1 MSDVP
6 KRPEELQPA
15 ESLSQAETP
24 PPRSS
29 RWKLEARRLKLRRF
43 LLRHLPLS
51 IAGGIV
57 LLIAGLIG
65 LYFFLSST
73 RFENFVRHRIQA
85 KIERATGARVEIAD
99 FHWRLLDLEADA
111 EGVIL
116 HGKEKVNEAPY
127 AQISRLDV
135 GVNVLGLL
143 SPEVVVRSLTVEE
156 PKVHLIVY
164 PNGQTNAPTPKK
176 KRRGKD
182 NSLENFFNLRIGQ
195 LTVERGVLD
204 YEDRAGGVD
213 FQDRKLLMDF
223 AARHLHLVLGYA
235 AGRNKNEDRY
245 HITTMMSDLELA
257 RGTRQHPASPEIH
270 GKVEG
275 DIDIFRNAVVV
286 NSIDIEGNQ
295 HTLKIRARMDD
306 FEKPRWKATVDG
318 EFEMPLLEPLT
329 GYPSA
334 PYGLARLQLG
344 LHGAGNGFAIDGSV
358 HVDDAAYIGTGV
370 IAKNLTLDAHVHADE
385 KQLLIA
391 PVVVR
396 LKSGGALS
404 GEVNLQHWLDKP
416 RYTPVAK
423 RDATYIPSD
432 DYTIPVDGK
441 VRAQFS
447 NVTIDALL
455 EMVSPQPFQRL
466 GFDTLINGP
475 AEALWNSGDAN
486 TLAVSSKFALSPSSH
501 EVAGEKHASGWLDG
515 TYTERDGAVDL
526 RKFELHLPASS
537 VSAHGHLGAY
547 PMVSPSAIAVEVHSR
562 DLSEFDQLFKD
573 LGLVRAGRAGSAAL
587 PLALHGEADLT
598 HAMWNGSLLD
608 PHISGD
614 LKATQLDLQLDALSS
629 TPAATPAPAKA
640 APTSRIGK
648 LIPWA
653 KPKNTAPAAPPTPKE
668 QWLHIDELTATGN
681 YTAAKINI
689 DHGMIRQGETQIA
702 VDGTL
707 TAPSGSA
714 AYAAEP
720 VPSYDGRTQV
730 HAHLRTTHLLLD
742 ELARLSGQ
750 KIPAHGAVD
759 AQLEVS
765 GTLHAPE
772 ATGKVDLLKATIFEE
787 PIAELHLTGS
797 FANQQL
803 HLNALNATVAGG
815 KITGSGNYDFSTQ
828 RFAFESHGTNLEI
841 GNFTALHRKNIQAAG
856 RINFHTNLNGTTK
869 DPQGEVQAT
878 INGLS
883 IKGEALGSFD
893 VSAIAAN
900 RAVRYSV
907 GTHLVATTLT
917 AHGETQLDDNF
928 TSKIGIS
935 FSRFDIATLL
945 KLANIPGLNGESS
958 LAGTV
963 QVEGPLAH
971 PAAMHGE
978 ARLRELG
985 LTLDG
990 VHLKSDGG
998 LHAQLINGILKLDP
1012 LHITGDNTDLHAQG
1026 SLEVGGKQQID
1037 FASNGTVNL
1046 KVAETIDPDL
1056 VASGNSVF
1064 QLEAHGT
1071 LANPGLS
1078 GRVQISNAA
1087 LSLGDLPN
1095 GLSQL
1100 HGELEFNQNRLE
1112 VKQLSA
1118 ISGGGQLSMNGYLAY
1133 QHGLYADLQAIGKGI
1148 RIRYPQGV
1156 SSLADATL
1164 RLTGTEKSMTLGG
1177 EVLLTRFIVSPD
1189 FDFAALA
1196 AQSNA
1201 VHTVAAP
1208 DAASNHLLLNLH
1220 ISSTPQLNFQNA
1232 YAKLAGNVDLR
1243 LRGTLATPSL
1253 LGRISVTEGTAT
1265 LAGTRY
1271 DLQRGEVAFTNP
1283 VRIQPNVDLNAT
1295 ARAGDYDI
1303 TLGLHGSTDKMSVS
1317 YRSDPP
1323 LAEADVVAL
1332 LALGRTGEQRRLY
1345 TQQQQQ
1351 TGYNPATDALLGGAL
1366 NATVSSRVQKLFG
1379 SGSVKVDP
1387 NYVGALGNSTSRI
1400 IVESQLGRN
1409 LKLTYA
1415 TNVNTTSQQLI
1426 QADIAINRHFSI
1438 VMARDESGVFSMVF
1452 KNSRRYK

>member
-1 MSDVP
+1 MSEES
-6 KRPEELQPA
+6 KRPEVELTA
-15 ESLSQAETP
+15 SADK
-24 PPRSS
+24 PRTS

-51 IAGGIV
+51 IAGGV
-57 LLIAGLIG
+57 LLLIAAMIG

-73 RFENFVRHRIQA
+73 RFENFVRHQIQA
-85 KIERATGARVEIAD
+85 KIERATGAKVEIAD
-99 FHWRLLDLEADA
+99 FHWRLLDLDADA

-116 HGKEKVNEAPY
+116 HGKEKVTEAPY
-127 AQISRLDV
+127 MQVARLDV
-135 GVNVLGLL
+135 GVSVLGFFT
-143 SPEVVVRSLTVEE
+143 PELIVRSLAIEE

-164 PNGQTNAPTPKK
+164 PNGSTNAPTPKK
-176 KRRGKD
+176 KHRSKD
-182 NSLENFFNLRIGQ
+182 NGLESLFSLRVGQ
-195 LTVERGVLD
+195 LTVDRGVLD
-204 YEDRAGGVD
+204 YDDRAGGVD
-213 FQDRKLLMDF
+213 FQDRKVPLDF
-223 AARHLHLVLGYA
+223 AARHLHLVLGFA
-235 AGRNKNEDRY
+235 QGKSRKEDRY
-245 HITTMMSDLELA
+245 HITTVMSDFELS
-257 RGTRQHPASPEIH
+257 RGTRQHPASPEVH

-275 DIDIFRNAVVV
+275 DVDIFRNAVVL
-286 NSIDIEGNQ
+286 NQIEVKGEE
-295 HTLKIRARMDD
+295 HTLTIRGRMDD
-306 FEKPRWKATVDG
+306 FEKPRWVATVNGD
-318 EFEMPLLEPLT
+318 FEMPLLEPLT

-334 PYGLARLQLG
+334 PYGLAKLQLA
-344 LHGAGNGFAIDGSV
+344 LHGAGAGFAIDGSV

-370 IAKNLTLDAHVHADE
+370 DARNLTLDAHVHADE

-391 PVVVR
+391 PAVVR
-396 LKSGGALS
+396 LKSGGSLS
-404 GEVNLQHWLDKP
+404 GEVNLQHWLDQP
-416 RYTPVAK
+416 HYTPLAK
-423 RDATYIPSD
+423 RDASYKPSD

-441 VRAQFS
+441 VRAQFA
-447 NVTIDALL
+447 NVTLDALL
-455 EMVSPQPFQRL
+455 TMVSPQPFQRL

-475 AEALWNSGDAN
+475 SEAIWSNGDAN
-486 TLAVSSKFALSPSSH
+486 TLTVSSKFALTPSNH

-526 RKFELHLPASS
+526 RGFELHLPAST
-537 VSAHGHLGAY
+537 VQAHGHLGAY

-573 LGLVRAGRAGSAAL
+573 LGLVRNGRAGSAAL

-614 LKATQLDLQLDALSS
+614 LKATQLDLELDAL
-629 TPAATPAPAKA
+629 AA
-640 APTSRIGK
+640 APTAAPATVKAPLASKLEK
-648 LIPWA
+648 LIPIA
-653 KPKNTAPAAPPTPKE
+653 KPKSAPTTPPPAPKQ
-668 QWLHIDELTATGN
+668 QWLHIDELTATGT
-681 YTAAKINI
+681 YAAAKVSV
-689 DHGMIRQGETQIA
+689 DHALVRQGETQIA

-707 TAPSGSA
+707 TAPAGST

-720 VPSYDGRTQV
+720 VPDFSGKTQV
-730 HAHLRTTHLLLD
+730 HAHLRTTHLSID

-750 KIPAHGAVD
+750 KIPAHGNVD
-759 AQLEVS
+759 AQLEVN

-772 ATGKVDLLKATIFEE
+772 AAGKIDLVNAAIFDE
-787 PIAELHLTGS
+787 PVTELHLAGT
-797 FANQQL
+797 FANQQIQL
-803 HLNALNATVAGG
+803 SSLNATMAGG
-815 KITGSGNYDFSTQ
+815 KITGSGKYDFNTD

-841 GNFTALHRKNIQAAG
+841 AHLAALRKKDLQTAG
-856 RINFHTNLNGTTK
+856 RINFHASLSGTAK
-869 DPQGEVQAT
+869 DPQGEAQAT
-878 INGLS
+878 IAGLS
-883 IKGEALGSFD
+883 INGESLGSFD

-900 RAVRYSV
+900 RSVRYSIDS
-907 GTHLVATTLT
+907 HLVATTLS
-917 AHGETQLDDNF
+917 AHGETNLDNAY
-928 TSKIGIS
+928 TSKIGVS
-935 FSRFDIATLL
+935 FSKFDIATLL
-945 KLANIPGLNGESS
+945 KLAKIPGLSGESS

-963 QVEGPLAH
+963 HVEGPLAR
-971 PAAMHGE
+971 PGAMHGE

-985 LTLDG
+985 VTLDG
-990 VHLKSDGG
+990 VRLKSEGG

-1012 LHITGDNTDLHAQG
+1012 LHITGDNTDLHAEG

-1037 FASNGTVNL
+1037 FASSGTINL

-1056 VASGNSVF
+1056 QASGTSIF
-1064 QLEAHGT
+1064 QLDAHGT

-1078 GRVQISNAA
+1078 GRVQIANAA

-1118 ISGGGQLSMNGYLAY
+1118 ISGGGQINMNGYLAY
-1133 QHGLYADLQAIGKGI
+1133 QHGLYADLQANGKGI

-1177 EVLLTRFIVSPD
+1177 DVVLTRFIVSPD

-1196 AQSNA
+1196 AQTNT

-1208 DAASNHLLLNLH
+1208 DAASNRLLLNLH
-1220 ISSTPQLNFQNA
+1220 ITSSPQLNFQNA

-1243 LRGTLATPSL
+1243 VRGTLATPSL
-1253 LGRISVTEGTAT
+1253 LGRISVTEGSAT

-1271 DLQRGEVAFTNP
+1271 DLQRGEIAFTNP
-1283 VRIQPNVDLNAT
+1283 VRIQPNIDLSAT

-1303 TLGLHGSTDKMSVS
+1303 TLGMHGTTDKMSVS